1 MSPVRHLK
9 DIEPFDKLPAAQ
21 FQELGQT
28 ATIAAYPADTFIF
41 RQNDPPTGFLYVI
54 KEGLVA
60 ITVLSPDGSDIVV
73 DQRRNGQM
81 FGGTPVF
88 TGEPYSGG
96 ARTIKPTVCHL
107 IPAAALQ
114 RLQKDNPELSGFF
127 TRMVLSRVRSLY
139 SEIVVEQLRASPALM
154 EAYPFKKRL
163 AEIMDSNVE
172 TCSPD
177 ITAKQIARRMVA
189 REAGAI
195 LVVDEERHLLGM
207 VTERE
212 LVARVVATE
221 SANRHEITA
230 REIMTPHPPTMTP
243 DTYMYEAM
251 AHMTRLQLKYLPIVD
266 RGEVA
271 GMVNLQD
278 LMRYRSHKAMLLV
291 GNIRDELTFDGLAAI
306 RQELLTVARSL
317 LSETRS
323 TPEVIE
329 ILSYIHHGIIRRVFE
344 LCLAAHT
351 AGGARLPEVRY
362 CFLILGSGGR
372 REMLLGPD
380 QDHALVF
387 EDAAGERAAE
397 IETFFAPLAENLVQ
411 ALRQVGYPS
420 CDGQVMV
427 DNPMWRGSLRD
438 WRKRIRNWVA
448 DAEPQQIRNSSI
460 FFDFTSLAGDSAL
473 AAELREVVRSE
484 VSNQPGFLYQ
494 MMSLDLRYKVPLGL
508 LGRFVLDKSGAHEG
522 KLSLKLGGVMY
533 IVDCVRMFALEK
545 GVQETST
552 MGRLKA
558 LVETNVFT
566 AETAEH
572 IRAAFEALTFL
583 RLRLEIEQ
591 LEAGRLPCHH
601 LDPNALSK
609 TEQDLLREAFQAVSK
624 LQDATKRYFSRSP
637 F

>member
-1 MSPVRHLK
+1 MSPVRHLRE
-9 DIEPFDKLPAAQ
+9 IEPFDQLPDDR
-21 FQELGQT
+21 FQELSRA
-28 ATIAAYPADTFIF
+28 ATLASYPADTFIF
-41 RQNDPPTGFLYVI
+41 QQNDPPTGFLYVI

-60 ITVLSPDGSDIVV
+60 ITVASPDGSDIVV
-73 DQRRNGQM
+73 DQRRDGQM

-96 ARTIKPTVCHL
+96 ARTLKPTVCHL

-114 RLQKDNPELSGFF
+114 RLQKDNPELSSYF

-139 SEIVVEQLRASPALM
+139 SEIVAEQLRASPALM

-163 AEIMDSNVE
+163 AEIMVSNVD
-172 TCSPD
+172 TCPPG
-177 ITAKQIARRMVA
+177 ITAKQVARRMVE
-189 REAGAI
+189 RGVGAI
-195 LVVDEERHLLGM
+195 LVVDEDRHLLGM

-230 REIMTPHPPTMTP
+230 REIMTPQPPTMTP

-271 GMVNLQD
+271 GMVSLQD

-291 GNIRDELTFDGLAAI
+291 GNIREEQTLDGLAAI

-323 TPEVIE
+323 TPEVME
-329 ILSYIHHGIIRRVFE
+329 ILSYIHHGLMRRVFE

-351 AGGARLPEVRY
+351 GSGARLPEVRY

-372 REMLLGPD
+372 REMLLAPD

-387 EDAAGERAAE
+387 EDVDPDRTAE
-397 IETFFAPLAENLVQ
+397 LEAFFAPLANHLVK
-411 ALRQVGYPS
+411 AMSQVGYPL

-427 DNPMWRGSLRD
+427 DNPLWRGRLRD
-438 WRKRIRNWVA
+438 WRRRIRAWVA

-460 FFDFTSLAGDSAL
+460 FFDFTALAGDHVL
-473 AAELREVVRSE
+473 AAELREMVRSE
-484 VSNQPGFLYQ
+484 VAHQPGFLYQ

-508 LGRFVLDKSGAHEG
+508 LGRFVLDKSGEHEG
-522 KLSLKLGGVMY
+522 QLSLKLGGVMY

-545 GVQETST
+545 GVQATST
-552 MGRLKA
+552 LGRLKA

-583 RLRLEIEQ
+583 RLRHEIER
-591 LEAGRLPCHH
+591 LEAGQPPSHH
-601 LDPNALSK
+601 LDPNTLSK